1 MKDKKKIIG
10 IITIVL
16 GAIITI
22 LGIVL
27 YARSM
32 KLGEYYSAEDN
43 YTLYGERDFEEKV
56 LGRGALSTSIIL
68 IGIAVILVGVYTLV
82 AKDFKKGYVYITLNV
97 IGIISAL
104 LGSSYAINYSAKVD
118 KYINK
123 IDPTAST
130 DKIADKALSAYNKI
144 NGYDSPWL
152 YVLWAMLGA
161 ILVGYT
167 LSKLIEIYKN
177 NKEQAK

>member
-10 IITIVL
+10 IITIVI

-27 YARSM
+27 YVRSM
-32 KLGEYYSAEDN
+32 QLGDYYSAEDN
-43 YTLYGERDFEEKV
+43 YTLYGERDFEEKI

-68 IGIAVILVGVYTLV
+68 IGIAVVLLGVYVLV
-82 AKDFKKGYVYITLNV
+82 SKEIKTVYVYITLNV

-104 LGSSYAINYSAKVD
+104 LGSSYAINYAAKVD

-123 IDPTAST
+123 IDPTAAV
-130 DKIADKALSAYNKI
+130 DKVADKAISAYNKI

-152 YVLWAMLGA
+152 YVLWAIAGA
-161 ILVGYT
+161 VLVGYT
-167 LSKLIEIYKN
+167 LSKLIEIDKKN
-177 NKEQAK
+177 KTEAN